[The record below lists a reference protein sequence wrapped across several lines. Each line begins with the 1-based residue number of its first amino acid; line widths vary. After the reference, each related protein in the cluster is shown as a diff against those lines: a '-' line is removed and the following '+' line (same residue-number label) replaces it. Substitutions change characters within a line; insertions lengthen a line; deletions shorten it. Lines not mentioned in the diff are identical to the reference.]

1 MPNTIKIVE
10 LPSNYSIESD
20 FNFKS
25 LNYLPDT
32 IKKIGFGGSR
42 IL

>member
-10 LPSNYSIESD
+10 LPSNYFIESD

-25 LNYLPDT
+25 LNYLPDIV
-32 IKKIGFGGSR
+32 IK
-42 IL
+42 